1 MPTPDPKKR
10 APRTK
15 TLRAGVHAAWPI
27 CLGYIPIGLAFGVL
41 AQKAG
46 LSPLAVALMSV
57 LVFAGSS
64 QFIAVSMITHGAAP
78 AAIIMTTL
86 MVNLRH
92 LLMSSSLSV
101 FLKTVSRKKLSL
113 FAYGVT
119 DESFAVNHA
128 LFSSGDWG
136 VNRALVL
143 NYSANLTWVISTVA
157 GGVCGQ
163 FIPAG
168 FLGIDYALI
177 AMFICL
183 LVFQLKGRLYVLTAV
198 FAGGLAVVLA
208 LLVPGKAY
216 IVVAS
221 IVAATLGVICKRR
234 FSL

>member
-1 MPTPDPKKR
+1 MAVATNKPDPR
-10 APRTK
+10 AK
-15 TLRAGVHAAWPI
+15 ALRAGVRAAWPI
-27 CLGYIPIGLAFGVL
+27 SMGYIPIGLAFGVL

-46 LSPLAVALMSV
+46 LSPAAVALMSV

-64 QFIAVSMITHGAAP
+64 QFIAVSMMANGAAP
-78 AAIIMTTL
+78 AAIILTTFT
-86 MVNLRH
+86 VNLRH

-101 FLKTVSRKKLSL
+101 FLKTASRKKLLL

-128 LFSSGDWG
+128 RFSSGDWG
-136 VNRALVL
+136 VARALVL
-143 NYSANLTWVISTVA
+143 NYFANLTWVISTVA
-157 GGVCGQ
+157 GAVCGQ

-168 FLGIDYALI
+168 FLGIDYALV

-198 FAGGLAVVLA
+198 LAGGLAVGLA
-208 LLVPGKAY
+208 LLVPGNAY
-216 IVVAS
+216 IVLAS
-221 IVAATLGVICKRR
+221 IAAATLGVICKRR